1 MSYEIIDNPT
11 PGQGE
16 GNGTTGALDTDKA
29 GSGDN
34 TIVDTSTA
42 GTGDSS
48 LDPNANGDG
57 TTTAGEGKPEGSD
70 DGTVTPTEEGS
81 GEGDEVSF
89 YWGDDPVEIEI
100 AEDVSAA
107 LQEKGLDAMAIAKEL
122 YSKDGSFNLSDET
135 KQKLYDAFGKFS
147 VDAYLS
153 GLKAQNE
160 MFLLNQTRDA
170 ERMEQANTER
180 YQAISQEIGGEE
192 GWGRLEA
199 FALETLSDEELNAFN
214 EVMNSGNQ
222 YLQAYA
228 VRELESRRV
237 KAQGDDKV
245 TLIPGNAAVA
255 SEGGPLSRQEY
266 QAELARIANEFKHD
280 KAAHARAEAAL
291 DARRRAGLAKG
302 L

>member
-1 MSYEIIDNPT
+1 MSYEMVDNPT
-11 PGQGE
+11 PGQGD
-16 GNGTTGALDTDKA
+16 GNVTTGAMDTDKTGA
-29 GSGDN
+29 GDSAA
-34 TIVDTSTA
+34 VDTLP
-42 GTGDSS
+42 TGDGNPAV
-48 LDPNANGDG
+48 DENPNGDG
-57 TTTAGEGKPEGSD
+57 SPSEGEGKPEGSD
-70 DGTVTPTEEGS
+70 DGAVTPTEEGS

-89 YWGDDPVEIEI
+89 YWGDQAVDIEI
-100 AEDVSAA
+100 ADDVSAA

-122 YSKDGSFNLSDET
+122 YAKDGSFNLSDET

-160 MFLLNQTRDA
+160 MFVLNQTRDA

-199 FALETLSDEELNAFN
+199 FALETLSDEELTAFN

-266 QAELARIANEFKHD
+266 QVELARIASEFKHD